1 MSPISPVFSNI
12 AASFPNYKW
21 KKNGMS
27 APPVQTQTAQST
39 SIDFTKDFP
48 WLTDKTLKASLEA
61 LANISFSEEDI
72 NYLASN
78 EIRVPFKNGKEA
90 VDFIKDKNVRI
101 IFDKPADK
109 NIHAQYE
116 FSTNIIV
123 INNRYKKCMDFPVI
137 IAIAEAILHECSH
150 AYDNDGESSVQEE
163 LDCLGMNAVSHRAFL
178 KRYGNLFENS
188 DAPII
193 NDGVSVYA
201 KLFFDP
207 DPQKQKLI
215 HRVREKYGYLTA
227 GDKLHPAGK
236 IARSVKY
243 LSEN

>member
-101 IFDKPADK
+101 IFSHLLYPGLPA
-109 NIHAQYE
+109 
-116 FSTNIIV
+116 
-123 INNRYKKCMDFPVI
+123 P
-137 IAIAEAILHECSH
+137 
-150 AYDNDGESSVQEE
+150 
-163 LDCLGMNAVSHRAFL
+163 AF
-178 KRYGNLFENS
+178 R
-188 DAPII
+188 
-193 NDGVSVYA
+193 
-201 KLFFDP
+201 
-207 DPQKQKLI
+207 
-215 HRVREKYGYLTA
+215 
-227 GDKLHPAGK
+227 GK
-236 IARSVKY
+236 A
-243 LSEN
+243 